1 MAEKCWSCGEAV
13 TDGANCPKCGA
24 DQLSQTRSIDLTSI
38 RATPTPT
45 PNYVPGQTDGT
56 ALTTAEDDA
65 VTALPPD
72 RALLIVKR
80 GPQAG
85 SRFLLDSDQTT
96 VGRSAASDIF
106 LDDVSVSR
114 KHAVFVRRAGVATGV
129 NFVVTDVGS
138 LNGTY
143 VNRARIESVELVA
156 GDEVQIGKFRLV
168 FYPGVVR

>member
-1 MAEKCWSCGEAV
+1 V
-13 TDGANCPKCGA
+13 DVANCPKCGA
-24 DQLSQTRSIDLTSI
+24 DLASQTRTINLSAI

-45 PNYVPGQTDGT
+45 PHHVPGQVEGD

-65 VTALPPD
+65 VTALPLD

-85 SRFLLDSDQTT
+85 SRFLLDSDETT
-96 VGRSAASDIF
+96 AGRSAESDIF

-114 KHAVFVRRAGVATGV
+114 KHAVFARKTGV
-129 NFVVTDVGS
+129 TPGVRFVVTDVGS

-143 VNRARIESVELVA
+143 VNRVRIESVELVA